1 MLNQKLIKTQSSGE
15 HKEARKKK
23 KTLSDIK
30 L

>member
-1 MLNQKLIKTQSSGE
+1 MLNQTLIKTQSSGE

-23 KTLSDIK
+23 TLNDIK